1 MATVDATPAT
11 RSPRGRRARRATGD
25 ERERAILET
34 AERLLAERPIH
45 EISVDDLA
53 RGAGISR
60 PTFYFYFSSKEA
72 VLLALLDRVVEEA
85 RASRGDVLERP
96 GEDPPRRLRQ
106 AINGIYETFRS
117 HRAVMLAAADAG
129 SASPEVREL
138 WATRHGGLRRGDC
151 GGDRGRARSGRRPRR
166 HSGSRSCDLAQPDE
180 RARPARDLRRARP
193 RGRGARTSST
203 RWSRSGS
210 ARSTA
215 SPSAPAS
222 DPPRFSPTPIR
233 AELTPPCRG

>member
-1 MATVDATPAT
+1 MVPAVATAETTEAT

-34 AERLLAERPIH
+34 AERLLAERTIH

-60 PTFYFYFSSKEA
+60 PTFYFYFSSKVA

-96 GEDPPRRLRQ
+96 GEDPRGRLRQ

-129 SASPEVREL
+129 SASLEVREL
-138 WATRHGGLRRGDC
+138 WATVMEGFVEET
-151 GGDRGRARSGRRPRR
+151 A
-166 HSGSRSCDLAQPDE
+166 AAIEAE
-180 RARPARDLRRARP
+180 RAAGVVPDGISARDLAISLNLMNERVLLATFSGLGP
-193 RGRGARTSST
+193 AVEEPHVVDTLVAVWLGAIY
-203 RWSRSGS
+203 GEPV
-210 ARSTA
+210 AA
-215 SPSAPAS
+215 G
-222 DPPRFSPTPIR
+222 
-233 AELTPPCRG
+233 E